1 MVRRIISVNAAIAV
15 GQDQNQG
22 VAQEKPPPRLNRALL

>member
-1 MVRRIISVNAAIAV
+1 MVRQIISSTRRLLLIENKTK
-15 GQDQNQG
+15 G